1 MAAQLTSNGA
11 AMPHYEYF
19 TIPGIDWLGRNI
31 YDCLNAISLG
41 SAAAQLGKKQALSES
56 FALAGHNVS
65 HAELKRIYEWQMVRG
80 INLLCTHLEGY
91 SLRGIRK
98 RDYPPAMY
106 YQQPWWDDM
115 DKFFESMSR
124 VGKLL
129 AEGKVVAD
137 TLVMQVQSSAW
148 ALYNGYETNNAE
160 EALGKI
166 NRYNQKLL
174 DAIRTLEDKHILF
187 HLGDE
192 TLMERHGRVEG
203 KELVIG
209 EMRYKRVVIPEYLTM
224 LPSTKKLL
232 DEFREAG
239 GIIITPEEITPNPIT
254 EPSRLT
260 YTKRVY
266 PDFDVHYFVNSDNK
280 TVCATFSRGNLVLD
294 IDTGRT
300 SSFYGS
306 YKFAPYESL
315 VLIDTHEPR
324 ELAPASAPAEIL
336 PLDGEWRLKSATYNS
351 ITLDRCD
358 WSMDDGEIFKD
369 GYVLDILPRVNELR
383 RPVRIYQRYRFEV
396 ECVPEEIFLCTET
409 PEMFEITVNG
419 THVPSTV
426 VGDFRDSSFK
436 LVNIAGLVNKGENVI
451 ELRSTVAQRPE
462 TYEHLENSW
471 AFESMKNT
479 LSYDEEIEQIY
490 LVGHFG
496 AQIRGKTE
504 QLPCDAYGFD
514 GTPVIVDSPVTVDI
528 ENLDMSG
535 FAEFAGEIVLE
546 KTLTVDNVNKYVIL
560 RGTGMNSVSLT
571 VNGKQ
576 VASKLYPPYRVNVSE
591 YLKVGENTLEVRILN
606 NLRNMQ
612 GPFHHALGE
621 EIAVTPV
628 SFYREANVFA
638 PLRHNNTEACHDK
651 RRDFLDRTCLV
662 HFGMRSKEEQIAENS
677 EEKRF
682 LMQF

>member
-1 MAAQLTSNGA
+1 
-11 AMPHYEYF
+11 
-19 TIPGIDWLGRNI
+19 
-31 YDCLNAISLG
+31 
-41 SAAAQLGKKQALSES
+41 
-56 FALAGHNVS
+56 
-65 HAELKRIYEWQMVRG
+65 
-80 INLLCTHLEGY
+80 
-91 SLRGIRK
+91 
-98 RDYPPAMY
+98 
-106 YQQPWWDDM
+106 
-115 DKFFESMSR
+115 
-124 VGKLL
+124 
-129 AEGKVVAD
+129 
-137 TLVMQVQSSAW
+137 
-148 ALYNGYETNNAE
+148 
-160 EALGKI
+160 
-166 NRYNQKLL
+166 
-174 DAIRTLEDKHILF
+174 
-187 HLGDE
+187 
-192 TLMERHGRVEG
+192 
-203 KELVIG
+203 
-209 EMRYKRVVIPEYLTM
+209 
-224 LPSTKKLL
+224 
-232 DEFREAG
+232 
-239 GIIITPEEITPNPIT
+239 
-254 EPSRLT
+254 
-260 YTKRVY
+260 
-266 PDFDVHYFVNSDNK
+266 
-280 TVCATFSRGNLVLD
+280 
-294 IDTGRT
+294 
-300 SSFYGS
+300 
-306 YKFAPYESL
+306 
-315 VLIDTHEPR
+315 
-324 ELAPASAPAEIL
+324 
-336 PLDGEWRLKSATYNS
+336 
-351 ITLDRCD
+351 
-358 WSMDDGEIFKD
+358 
-369 GYVLDILPRVNELR
+369 LDILPRVNELR
-383 RPVRIYQRYRFEV
+383 RPVRVYQRYRFEV
-396 ECVPEEIFLCTET
+396 ESVPEEIFLCTET

-576 VASKLYPPYRVNVSE
+576 IATKLYPPYRVNISE

-612 GPFHHALGE
+612 GPFHHTLGE

-682 LMQF
+682 MMQF